1 MLLVIASNP
10 SRAAE
15 SWACAGYT
23 LAEYLIPGLGYGLMG
38 DFDKM
43 LIFGGLRWGASAK
56 YYSYSQSPSYQEDI
70 EDIYKETEL
79 EDDKTRTDIY
89 FSKETYSICFLANF
103 SGVIPPYLHV
113 PIFFVQ
119 YLQLV

>member
-1 MLLVIASNP
+1 MLLVMASNP
-10 SRAAE
+10 SRATE
-15 SWACAGYT
+15 SWACAGYA

-70 EDIYKETEL
+70 EEIYKETEL
-79 EDDKTRTDIY
+79 
-89 FSKETYSICFLANF
+89 
-103 SGVIPPYLHV
+103 
-113 PIFFVQ
+113 
-119 YLQLV
+119 

>member
-1 MLLVIASNP
+1 MLLLMASNP

-43 LIFGGLRWGASAK
+43 LIFGGLRWGASIK

-70 EDIYKETEL
+70 EEIYKETKL
-79 EDDKTRTDIY
+79 KTIRPGRTYILPKKPSTGDLSQASTAI
-89 FSKETYSICFLANF
+89 
-103 SGVIPPYLHV
+103 
-113 PIFFVQ
+113 
-119 YLQLV
+119 